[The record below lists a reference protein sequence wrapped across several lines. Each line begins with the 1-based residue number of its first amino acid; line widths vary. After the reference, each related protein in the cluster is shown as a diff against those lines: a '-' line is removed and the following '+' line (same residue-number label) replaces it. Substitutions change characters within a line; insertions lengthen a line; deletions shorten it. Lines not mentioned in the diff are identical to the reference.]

1 MNGYDLFGHLKAAV
15 IFALLG
21 LVLFGIVWGLIVM
34 LTPFSIR
41 KEIEEDQNT
50 SLAVLIGSVFLSI
63 AVILAAAIHG

>member
-1 MNGYDLFGHLKAAV
+1 MNGYDLIGHVKTAV
-15 IFALLG
+15 VFAGLG
-21 LVLFGIVWGLIVM
+21 LVLFAIMWLLIVK

-63 AVILAAAIHG
+63 AIILAAAIHG